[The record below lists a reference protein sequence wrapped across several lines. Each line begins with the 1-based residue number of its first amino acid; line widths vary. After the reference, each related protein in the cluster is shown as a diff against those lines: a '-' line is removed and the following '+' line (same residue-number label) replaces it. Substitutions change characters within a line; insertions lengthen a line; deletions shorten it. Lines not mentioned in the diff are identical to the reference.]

1 MEKQTKIGEQI
12 IVQQKTNKINQYTRN
27 KRSVGVAMFHLE
39 WCTKYRYKM
48 FRKLKYKNLIDACI
62 RRAAS
67 MHDIKIIE
75 LGVEP
80 EHVHC
85 SVEIKVSKTASWATQ
100 ILKGFSA
107 KKFFEFC
114 PNARLRYPK
123 GHLWSRGKFIS
134 SVGFVQLETVNN
146 YIRGQA
152 IHHNTIFIE

>member
-1 MEKQTKIGEQI
+1 METQTKIGEQI
-12 IVQQKTNKINQYTRN
+12 IVSEKQNKVNQYARN
-27 KRSVGVAMFHLE
+27 KRSVGIAMFHLE

-48 FRKLKYKNLIDACI
+48 FRKLKYKNLITACI

-67 MHDIKIIE
+67 RHEIKIIE
-75 LGVEP
+75 LEVEP

-85 SVEIKVSKTASWATQ
+85 SVEIKISKTASWAVN

-107 KKFFEFC
+107 KKFFEMH
-114 PNARLRYPK
+114 PKAKLRYPK

-134 SVGFVQLETVNN
+134 TVGFVQLEKVNE

-152 IHHNTIFIE
+152 KHHNTIFVE

>member
-12 IVQQKTNKINQYTRN
+12 IVREKQNKVNHYTRN
-27 KRSVGVAMFHLE
+27 KHSVGIAMFHLE

-48 FRKLKYKNLIDACI
+48 FGKLKYKNLVTACI
-62 RRAAS
+62 RQAGLR
-67 MHDIKIIE
+67 HEIKIIE
-75 LGVEP
+75 LEVEP

-85 SVEIKVSKTASWATQ
+85 SVEIKVSKTASWAVN

-134 SVGFVQLETVNN
+134 SVGFVQLDVVNS
-146 YIRGQA
+146 YIKGQA
-152 IHHNTIFIE
+152 EHHNTIFIE